1 MIEQK
6 IKEQII
12 AFAKEFY
19 SKLDFA
25 HNIEHGE
32 RVVSIALKINKFENG
47 NVELVE
53 IGGWL
58 HQFHDNIEQLESFL
72 NSIDLDKIL
81 IIKLLEIVKYCRPT
95 LIKVSHSIEA
105 KIVFDADAIEVL
117 GTYGF
122 IREIFC
128 NIKQRNKSWDDSI
141 NDAIEVNKIFK
152 DKLKTKTGKKLIEES
167 NIILDNFLCDY
178 HYWKLI
184 N

>member
-1 MIEQK
+1 M
-6 IKEQII
+6 
-12 AFAKEFY
+12 
-19 SKLDFA
+19 
-25 HNIEHGE
+25 
-32 RVVSIALKINKFENG
+32 
-47 NVELVE
+47 
-53 IGGWL
+53 
-58 HQFHDNIEQLESFL
+58 
-72 NSIDLDKIL
+72 
-81 IIKLLEIVKYCRPT
+81 EIVKYCRQT